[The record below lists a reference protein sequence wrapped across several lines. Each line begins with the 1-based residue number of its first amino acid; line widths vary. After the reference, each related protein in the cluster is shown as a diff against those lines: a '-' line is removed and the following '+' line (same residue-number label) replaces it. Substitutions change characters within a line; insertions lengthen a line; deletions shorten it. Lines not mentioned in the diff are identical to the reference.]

1 MSERPEDLLIRRQ
14 NVIDLGA
21 PDRSLR
27 REVRAGR
34 LVRVVPGAFVNAGL
48 WNELIPLERH
58 RLKVLATARR
68 LRTDAVFSHHAAA
81 ALWGIRMLR
90 GWPTTVDVTVERAA
104 GGRSD
109 GLLRRHCRGFD
120 AVEVT
125 RHNGLLVTTP
135 AQTVADLALRFPFP
149 DAVVAMDSALHRKR
163 KPTPLATRQEV
174 LDRVFA
180 SQGARGWRR
189 ALVAAEFSTALSDS
203 PEESHSRVQ
212 IHLLGFP
219 APVLQSEFRDDRGF
233 VAQTDFFWPDFNHA
247 GESDGRIKYTD
258 PALRNGRSAEDV
270 VIAERQRENRLRR
283 LVRTLSRWEP
293 ADLYPAAKLFRILT
307 EAGLPSSG
315 ARLSR

>member
-1 MSERPEDLLIRRQ
+1 MTHLADDLLIRRQ
-14 NVIDLGA
+14 NVIDLGIN
-21 PDRSLR
+21 DRMLR
-27 REVRAGR
+27 RAVLVGR
-34 LVRVVPGAFVNAGL
+34 MVRVVPGAFVKAGL
-48 WNELIPLERH
+48 WSELKPHEQH

-68 LRTDAVFSHHAAA
+68 MRSEAVFSHHAAA

-90 GWPTTVDVTVERAA
+90 NWPKLIDVTMERTT

-120 AVEVT
+120 GVEVT
-125 RHNGLLVTTP
+125 RLNGMLVTTP
-135 AQTVADLALRFPFP
+135 AQTVVDLALRFPFA

-163 KPTPLATRQEV
+163 NPEPLATQDE
-174 LDRVFA
+174 LLQRVMA
-180 SQGARGWRR
+180 SEGKRGWRR
-189 ALVAAEFSTALSDS
+189 ALVAADFSTPLSDS

-219 APVLQSEFRDDRGF
+219 APVLQREFWDSRGF
-233 VAQTDFFWPDFNHA
+233 VGQPDFFWPEFDHI
-247 GESDGRIKYTD
+247 GESDGRAKYTD
-258 PALRNGRSAEDV
+258 PAFRNGRTADEV
-270 VIAERQRENRLRR
+270 IIAERNRENRLRR
-283 LVRTLSRWEP
+283 LVKGLSRWEP

>member
-1 MSERPEDLLIRRQ
+1 MIERPEDLLIRRQ
-14 NVIDLGA
+14 NVLDLGA

-27 REVRAGR
+27 RDVLAGR
-34 LVRVVPGAFVNAGL
+34 LIRVVPGAFINAGL
-48 WNELIPLERH
+48 WNEFTPLERH
-58 RLKVLATARR
+58 WLKVLATERR
-68 LRTDAVFSHHAAA
+68 LTTEVVFSHHAAE

-90 GWPTTVDVTVERAA
+90 SWPKTVDVTLERAT

-109 GLLRRHCRGFD
+109 GLLRRHCRGLD
-120 AVEVT
+120 GIEIT

-135 AQTVADLALRFPFP
+135 AQTVADLALGFPFA
-149 DAVVAMDSALHRKR
+149 DAVVAMDCALHRKR
-163 KPTPLATRQEV
+163 KPAPLTTHQDV
-174 LDRVFA
+174 LDRVAA
-180 SQGARGWRR
+180 SRGVRGWRR

-219 APVLQSEFRDDRGF
+219 APVLQRAFYDARGF
-233 VAQTDFFWPDFNHA
+233 VAETDFYWEEFDHA
-247 GESDGRIKYTD
+247 GESDGRSKYTD
-258 PALRNGRSAEDV
+258 PALRNGRTAEEV
-270 VIAERQRENRLRR
+270 VIAERRRENRLRR

-293 ADLYPAAKLFRILT
+293 ADLYPAAKLYRILT